1 MLIWI
6 CVIIACVILD
16 QVSKI
21 IISNTYALGECH
33 EIIKGVLNFRYIRN
47 KGAAWGMFSD
57 ARWVFILIT
66 LIALIIMPYFLY
78 KYRKAHVMFSLSLS
92 FLIGGAVG
100 NMIDRVFLGSVVDF
114 IEAAFMDFPI
124 FNIADCFV
132 TIGAI
137 MLFVYLTFIDKT
149 IFGDTKKDKKTEPS
163 NKDNENAADSN
174 GN

>member
-16 QVSKI
+16 QATKI
-21 IISNTYALGECH
+21 LISSTYTIGECH

-47 KGAAWGMFSD
+47 EGAAWGMFSD

-66 LIALIIMPYFLY
+66 TIALIIMPYFLY
-78 KYRKAHVMFSLSLS
+78 KYRKVHVMFSLSLS
-92 FLIGGAVG
+92 FLIGGAIG
-100 NMIDRVFLGSVVDF
+100 NMIDRIFLGSVVDF
-114 IEAAFMDFPI
+114 IEAAFIDFPI

-137 MLFVYLTFIDKT
+137 MLFVYLIFIDKT
-149 IFGDTKKDKKTEPS
+149 IFADNKKSKASEDKA
-163 NKDNENAADSN
+163 KDNEDAADSN